1 MPKEG
6 SEFYTERMYMKK
18 AIIIVV
24 AALLVLSGL
33 TVTVLYYIGDRM
45 VDSVMD
51 SEIDSLLEEQPSSG
65 TDASG
70 TGTSGTGGTQSQT
83 PNTELPPGLSE
94 ITPTGGDKLS
104 EARDQKDGDKPAGD
118 GSPNKAG
125 DPDHTGAANN
135 NEAGLPNSNEKNSD
149 AKGKDSGSD
158 EQKDEKKPE
167 EKVQYTVEVMKEVK
181 EKVSATEKVSAA
193 ALLVKRLSSADIKE
207 LQSMLPGGVDTAEKK
222 RAMEIV
228 YQKFTQD
235 EIKAIKD
242 LYGKYMD

>member
-1 MPKEG
+1 
-6 SEFYTERMYMKK
+6 MKK
-18 AIIIVV
+18 AVIIVV

-33 TVTVLYYIGDRM
+33 TITVLYYIGDRM

-65 TDASG
+65 TGASG

-83 PNTELPPGLSE
+83 PDTELPPGLSE
-94 ITPTGGDKLS
+94 ITPTGGDKPV
-104 EARDQKDGDKPAGD
+104 ED

-125 DPDHTGAANN
+125 DPDNTGAANN
-135 NEAGLPNSNEKNSD
+135 NEAAPPKNSD
-149 AKGKDSGSD
+149 AKGNGSSTD

-167 EKVQYTVEVMKEVK
+167 EKVQYTVEAMKEVK
-181 EKVSATEKVSAA
+181 EKVTATDKISAA

-207 LQSMLPGGVDTAEKK
+207 LQSMLPGGVNTAEKK

-235 EIKAIKD
+235 EIKAIKE